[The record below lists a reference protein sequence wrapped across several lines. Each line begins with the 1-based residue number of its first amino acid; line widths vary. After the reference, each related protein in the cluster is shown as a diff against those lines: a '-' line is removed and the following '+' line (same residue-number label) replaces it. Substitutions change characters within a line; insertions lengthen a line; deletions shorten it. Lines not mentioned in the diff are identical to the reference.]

1 MQSKVRVTRSRY
13 TGDNTVEANLSKR
26 DTIVPLS
33 AIVNQEGERA
43 IDTAQVNIPIT
54 LDVNEGD
61 ILTYVQDVANITNLR
76 GIWNFQEAGVDYNN
90 SNKYRVCDESGN
102 NLDLLSTNTSNRF
115 SWNDNGWTLTCN
127 AAGDE
132 CIGTTANPVFVGTSV
147 SVLDFSGM
155 FDIWIRFKCSD
166 TSANTKYLLDKENG
180 TIGIAIY
187 MTSGATAVAKVDCYN
202 GGVLSNITGTVQ
214 VNDGAFHWIRVSRD
228 ENSLLKLQIDGT
240 TDGTPVTVSSDFTNT
255 ANKLVFA
262 NNTDTVLNRR
272 LISGSLSQIRI
283 YAGGY
288 LSTGDASYVLTAKRQ
303 PQTMKFGGEI
313 WKIDDKTSYKICNCK
328 SFAQILLDSQ
338 INPAVVTNIYTAKNA
353 NQIITDIIQQYTTGF
368 LLFDNSILST
378 SNLTPSY
385 TATGSLIANI
395 ILLAAISNKTFHT
408 SPRRILT
415 VENIGVNSNDASQ
428 PNNYPVFRNNINN
441 ITDDGNDD
449 TNTVND
455 IEVVG
460 GLNNA
465 TFTENFTAAGGET
478 SRTLT
483 GGKYPYN
490 MQVFDQT
497 AGTYMKMDSSG
508 ATGGTFSVDFNAKK
522 VNFVTALTAGHVYV
536 FTYSYD
542 DTANVYFRI
551 SDATSIANNGRYFK
565 RFTFPGLL
573 DLTKIQTF
581 ATNYVSN
588 FKNINDR
595 HTVHNFDLLNTIRT
609 NYYGNIINNVKKINT
624 TNFNVLDVNGNA
636 LNGTNTPQLIKSI
649 TWYYPDGKT
658 DIHLGEWAFDAYDL
672 DNATSTKMTE
682 NDRAYIKTNNS

>member
-1 MQSKVRVTRSRY
+1 MESNVRVVRSRY
-13 TGDNTVEANLSKR
+13 SGAATSESNLSKR
-26 DTIVPLS
+26 DIVVPLT

-43 IDTAQVNIPIT
+43 VDTAQIDLPIT
-54 LDVNEGD
+54 LDVNIGD
-61 ILTYVQDVANITNLR
+61 SLAYVQDVANVTALR
-76 GIWNFQEAGVDYNN
+76 GIWNFQEGGVDYNN
-90 SNKYRVCDESGN
+90 SNKYKLMDESGN
-102 NLDLLSTNTSNRF
+102 ALDMLSTNTSNRF

-127 AAGDE
+127 ASGDE
-132 CIGTTANPVFVGTSV
+132 CIGLTANPQFVSTST
-147 SVLDFSGM
+147 SILDFSGM
-155 FDIWIRFKCSD
+155 FDIWIRFRTSD

-202 GGVLSNITGTVQ
+202 SSILTNITGTVQ
-214 VNDGAFHWIRVSRD
+214 VNDGAFHWVRVVRD
-228 ENSLLKLQIDGT
+228 NTNTLTMYVDGVS
-240 TDGTPVTVSSDFTNT
+240 DGTPVSISSDFTNT

-283 YAGGY
+283 YCGGF
-288 LSTGDASYVLTAKRQ
+288 LSSTDTTNVMTALRQ

-313 WKIDDKTSYKICNCK
+313 WKIDDKTSYKTCYAK
-328 SFAQILLDSQ
+328 AFAQVLLDAQ
-338 INPAVVTNIYTAKNA
+338 INPSVVTNIYTAKNA
-353 NQIITDIIQQYTTGF
+353 NQIITDIIQQYSTGF
-368 LLFDNSILST
+368 LLFDNSILSS
-378 SNLTPSY
+378 SNFSPSY
-385 TATGSLIANI
+385 TATGSLISNI

-415 VENIGVNSNDASQ
+415 IENIGVNSNDSNQ
-428 PNNYPVFRNNINN
+428 PNNYPVYRNNINN

-478 SRTLT
+478 SHTLT

-490 MQVFDQT
+490 MQVYDST

-508 ATGGTFSVDFNAKK
+508 VTAGTFSVDFNAKK
-522 VNFVTALTAGHVYV
+522 VNFVTALTAAHVYV

-542 DTANVYFRI
+542 DVANVYFRTN
-551 SDATSIANNGRYFK
+551 DGTSITNIGRYFK

-581 ATNYVSN
+581 ASNYITN
-588 FKNINDR
+588 FKDINTR
-595 HTVHNFDLLNTIRT
+595 HTVNSFNLLSSIRT
-609 NYYGNIINNVKKINT
+609 NYYANVINNVKKINT
-624 TNFNVLDVNGNA
+624 TNYNVLDVNGNTLA
-636 LNGTNTPQLIKSI
+636 GTNTPLLIKSI
-649 TWYYPDGKT
+649 TWYYPAGKT
-658 DIHLGEWAFDAYDL
+658 DIHVGEWAFDAYDL
-672 DNATSTKMTE
+672 DNATSQKMIE